1 MSLLNQASFNSDIGR
16 ELLCSRFD
24 FEKESLNLIIE
35 SIKNHPTMQ
44 GRPVLNPFGGGPEGK
59 NPESLVWEQE
69 FAVRPEWNH
78 DKQQTIGIGG
88 AMEMLQRYKTA
99 LTVLLRR
106 GDLGPADRN
115 EASDQMKLSKFGSIR
130 DVLKR
135 SLYTNTSSMVCDE
148 PILYI
153 PDEGVP
159 NMGNAQ
165 RYLHSAR
172 RSLLIE
178 NAGLRHYLGN
188 QLFLSQYMRHRATMT
203 ADAFGLRERPE
214 QTIQAS
220 IHSLLHDQETWGD
233 EETVVLRDV
242 MQAGDGNHLS
252 LRVHKYHAICMC
264 AFDDALD
271 EIEAE

>member
-1 MSLLNQASFNSDIGR
+1 MVLTHLVDGAR
-16 ELLCSRFD
+16 E
-24 FEKESLNLIIE
+24 
-35 SIKNHPTMQ
+35 
-44 GRPVLNPFGGGPEGK
+44 VLERYK
-59 NPESLVWEQE
+59 AALSVL
-69 FAVRPEWNH
+69 
-78 DKQQTIGIGG
+78 
-88 AMEMLQRYKTA
+88 LQR
-99 LTVLLRR
+99 R
-106 GDLGPADRN
+106 DLGPADRSEN
-115 EASDQMKLSKFGSIR
+115 SDQLKLRQFGSIR

-159 NMGNAQ
+159 TMGNAQ

-178 NAGLRHYLGN
+178 NAGLRYYLGN

-203 ADAFGLRERPE
+203 TDAFGLRERPE
-214 QTIQAS
+214 NTIQTS
-220 IHSLLHDQETWGD
+220 IHRLLHDQETWGD

-264 AFDDALD
+264 ALDDALD